1 MSRLS
6 NPFGRLAIAVL
17 AGAASILASGPS
29 AQASELRFQ
38 FVSPSF
44 GGYPG
49 NTTHLFGQAD
59 RQNKYDDADR
69 GGGAAGG
76 SMGDQFARRLE
87 SQLYAGLATQITNAL
102 FGENPQQ
109 SGEIQFGSQTITFV
123 RGLTSISI
131 DIFDSTTG
139 STTHIE
145 VPVI

>member
-1 MSRLS
+1 MSSSS
-6 NPFGRLAIAVL
+6 NPFGRMAIAML
-17 AGAASILASGPS
+17 AGAAGILACGPGVG
-29 AQASELRFQ
+29 ASELRFQ

-59 RQNKYDDADR
+59 RQNKYDDVNR
-69 GGGAAGG
+69 GGSGTGG
-76 SMGDQFARRLE
+76 SLGDQFARRLE
-87 SQLYAGLATQITNAL
+87 SQLYAGLATQITDAL

-109 SGEIQFGSQTITFV
+109 SGEIKFGSQTITFV